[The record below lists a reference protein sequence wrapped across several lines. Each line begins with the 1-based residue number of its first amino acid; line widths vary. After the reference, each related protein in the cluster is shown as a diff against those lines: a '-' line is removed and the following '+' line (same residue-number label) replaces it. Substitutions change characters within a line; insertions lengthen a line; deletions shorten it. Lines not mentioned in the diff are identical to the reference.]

1 MNKHQNKNVGI
12 ALTDKMRGQFAE
24 LQLKIMKDRERRRVE
39 HEAAVQMEVKQL
51 DELANRFAAELDVD
65 MRHYVCNVDT
75 YRFEPR
81 VPTNGNQ
88 TQGTENRRRPGK
100 LGPVPTP
107 PQE

>member
-39 HEAAVQMEVKQL
+39 HETAVQVEVKQL

-88 TQGTENRRRPGK
+88 SHAIPNSRKPGK
-100 LGPVPTP
+100 PVPVP